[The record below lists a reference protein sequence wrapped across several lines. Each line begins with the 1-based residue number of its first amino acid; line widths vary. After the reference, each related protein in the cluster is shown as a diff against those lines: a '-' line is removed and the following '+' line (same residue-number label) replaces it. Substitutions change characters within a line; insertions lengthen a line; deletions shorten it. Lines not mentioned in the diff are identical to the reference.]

1 MIRKSTININYAN
14 TGKLN
19 KLDDIVCEYNRV
31 VNEFIDY
38 LFENNINKGS
48 FVKDTKW
55 MDTWLPARMK
65 QVAAKQ
71 ALSIVKSQIIIL
83 ITIGNK

>member
-38 LFENNINKGS
+38 LWEN
-48 FVKDTKW
+48 
-55 MDTWLPARMK
+55 
-65 QVAAKQ
+65 
-71 ALSIVKSQIIIL
+71 IIL
-83 ITIGNK
+83 IRVLL

>member
-1 MIRKSTININYAN
+1 M
-14 TGKLN
+14 GK
-19 KLDDIVCEYNRV
+19 Y
-31 VNEFIDY
+31 
-38 LFENNINKGS
+38 NINKGS

-55 MDTWLPARMK
+55 MDTWLSARMK
-65 QVAAKQ
+65 QAAAKQ